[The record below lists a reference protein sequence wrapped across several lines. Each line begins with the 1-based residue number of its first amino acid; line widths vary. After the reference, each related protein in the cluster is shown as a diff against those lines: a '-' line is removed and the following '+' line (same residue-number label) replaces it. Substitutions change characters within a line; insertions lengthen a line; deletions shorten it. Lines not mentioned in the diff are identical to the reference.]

1 MAKYVNSIAGVALST
16 SADLRT
22 IVTTATG
29 AGSVVALNELY
40 LSGEAGSSAYNRVI
54 VNRPSSVGVTIT
66 AGTVSALHPA
76 SAAAAFSVATTWT
89 GSQPVWSA
97 TDVLVPGFN
106 AFAGQVRWVAP
117 VGAEIYVGSQ
127 GAVANLS
134 IGSRSGTSTVSG
146 HLIVEQF

>member
-1 MAKYVNSIAGVALST
+1 MAVYANSIAGVALST

-29 AGSVVALNELY
+29 AGSVVALKELY
-40 LSGEAGSSAYNRVI
+40 LSGEASSSAYNRVI
-54 VNRPSSVGVTIT
+54 VNRPGTAGVTIT
-66 AGTVSALHPA
+66 AGTINKCNPA
-76 SAAAAFSVATTWT
+76 SANASFSVATTWST
-89 GSQPVWSA
+89 QPVWSA

-117 VGAEIYVGSQ
+117 VGAEIFVGTQ

-146 HLIVEQF
+146 HLLAEEL

>member
-1 MAKYVNSIAGVALST
+1 MANYVNSIAGVALST

-22 IVTTATG
+22 IYTTATG
-29 AGSVVALNELY
+29 AGSVVALKELY

-54 VNRPSSVGVTIT
+54 VNRPGTAGITPT
-66 AGTVSALHPA
+66 AGTIGLLHPA
-76 SAAAAFSVATTWT
+76 SAAAAFGVATTWAT
-89 GSQPVWSA
+89 QPVWSA
-97 TDVLVPGFN
+97 TDVLVPGLN

-117 VGAEIYVGSQ
+117 VGAEIFVGSQ

-146 HLIVEQF
+146 HVIIEQA